1 MTVSQNGWPAGR
13 RDLVSPRYV
22 PGTRV
27 RLVVRNGAAGDLLL
41 EVAALYDL
49 LVQDIDQ
56 TADDWGYAER
66 PIRGST
72 VVSNHASGTAI
83 DLNATCWMLGQP
95 ASVNLDAGQIT
106 KVREIVAAAAGVVRW
121 GGDYTGRKDPMHF
134 EISNGHTEADC
145 AHALAALRAHYG
157 RPSALQEDDDMS
169 AETEQL
175 IREMHGE
182 LFKRL
187 PNRRGPQGAE
197 IVGGGPTLCWATPPT
212 PTAPGS
218 ARPGTWPASVS
229 GSTSSSPRSAPHPPP
244 PTRQAS
250 PRRSPPNS
258 PSDWGSDAHQHRDR
272 RGPGSTAFRG

>member
-1 MTVSQNGWPAGR
+1 MIASQNGWPANR

-41 EVAALYDL
+41 EVAALFDL
-49 LVQDIDQ
+49 LVQDIDA

-83 DLNATCWMLGQP
+83 DLNATCWTLGQP
-95 ASVNLDAGQIT
+95 ASVNLDPGQIT

-197 IVGGGPTLCWATPPT
+197 IVGGGADTLLGYA
-212 PTAPGS
+212 AN
-218 ARPGTWPASVS
+218 AD
-229 GSTSSSPRSAPHPPP
+229 GSTFRASWDLARISERLDQLVTAIRAAPAAADPAGFAAAVAAELAL
-244 PTRQAS
+244 RL
-250 PRRSPPNS
+250 
-258 PSDWGSDAHQHRDR
+258 GK
-272 RGPGSTAFRG
+272 